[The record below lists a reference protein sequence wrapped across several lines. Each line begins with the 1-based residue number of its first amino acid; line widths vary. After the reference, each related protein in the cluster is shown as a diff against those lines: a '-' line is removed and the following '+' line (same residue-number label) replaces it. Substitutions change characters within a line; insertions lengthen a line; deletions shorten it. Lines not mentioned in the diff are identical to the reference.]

1 MRTWITQLRRYE
13 QCRQIVLE
21 GLQSELEDTKER
33 LVSAAADQVPGLQ
46 QQALWLRTVIKELR
60 HDG

>member
-1 MRTWITQLRRYE
+1 MRAWVTQLRRYE

-21 GLQSELEDTKER
+21 GLQSELQETQER
-33 LVSAAADQVPGLQ
+33 LVSATADQVPGLQ
-46 QQALWLRTVIKELR
+46 GQAMWLRTAIKELK